1 MARVYQLF
9 ESEAD
14 TSYIPIDSI
23 ICYEGNCY
31 RKKEVIEAKL
41 ETVVGDDG
49 VTKVYK
55 IVFDEQHNKVNVE
68 LSNNEIEQIKIVNV
82 STFEQAKFNY
92 IPAEEYAMP
101 ELSDIAGLIT
111 DGFYLTTAG
120 IASSTRSKP
129 STDYYLVASGIA
141 SSVKSKVSTDYY
153 LVAAGI
159 ANSVKSKVSTDYYL
173 MVEPIKNYLEGPATD
188 DFYLASK
195 SIPEDTVIE
204 F

>member
-9 ESEAD
+9 EAEAD
-14 TSYIPIDSI
+14 TSYIPINSI

-31 RKKEVIEAKL
+31 RKKQVIEAKL
-41 ETVVGDDG
+41 ETIIGDDG
-49 VTKVYK
+49 ATKVYK
-55 IVFDEQHNKVNVE
+55 IIFDENKNKVNIE
-68 LSNNEIEQIKIVNV
+68 LSNSEIEKIKITNV
-82 STFEQAKFNY
+82 STFEQTKFNY

-129 STDYYLVASGIA
+129 STDYYLVA
-141 SSVKSKVSTDYY
+141 
-153 LVAAGI
+153 AGI

-173 MVEPIKNYLEGPATD
+173 MVEPIKNYLKNAAVD
-188 DFYLASK
+188 DFYLSSK
-195 SIPEDTVIE
+195 SIPEDVVIE
-204 F
+204 L